1 MKMESNL
8 AEISESVQMY
18 LVSIIRMRKDNQPVP
33 LSVLAESLAVS
44 PVSVNEMCRKMQ
56 DQGLVIYRPYK
67 GALLTDEGQQFACRI
82 LRRHRLWEVFL
93 VDKLGFSYEEAHE
106 IACQLEH
113 DTVNS
118 LADRLDA
125 FLEYPS
131 VNPLGEP
138 IPRANEQFQVRPIV
152 LLTTLSAGQKAR
164 VLRCD
169 LDGASQ
175 VFLKE
180 NGIQRGA
187 WVQMMASADEGV
199 LVKVGESLLSL
210 ISELAHAIFVETDPS
225 IGLPEDAVIASQACQ
240 INMVHKTE
248 EPVIKENKKMEQSE
262 NIIVQQQTLNKLKV
276 GQRGIV
282 VSVKSTGP
290 VKRRLMDM
298 GLVPGSE
305 VKVLRVAPL
314 GDPVEFQVKGYSLSL
329 RKSEAK
335 NIIVEL
341 VD

>member
-1 MKMESNL
+1 METNL

-18 LVSIIRMRKDNQPVP
+18 LVSIIRIRKDDQPVP
-33 LSVLAESLAVS
+33 LSVLAEALSVS

-67 GALLTDEGQQFACRI
+67 GVLLTEEGQQFACRI

-113 DTVNS
+113 DTANS

-138 IPRANEQFQVRPIV
+138 IPRGEENLQVRPV
-152 LLTTLSAGQKAR
+152 VKLTAILAGQRVR
-164 VLRCD
+164 VLRSD
-169 LDGASQ
+169 LDGAARD
-175 VFLKE
+175 FLSE

-187 WVQMMASADEGV
+187 WLQVMASSDEAV
-199 LVKVGESLLSL
+199 LVKMGESVLSVM
-210 ISELAHAIFVETDPS
+210 SELAQAIFVEADPS
-225 IGLPEDAVIASQACQ
+225 VELPENVVMAAQACQ
-240 INMVHKTE
+240 INMAQDVE
-248 EPVIKENKKMEQSE
+248 EPIIKENKRMEQSA
-262 NIIVQQQTLNKLKV
+262 NIIVQQQTLNNLKV

-282 VSVKSTGP
+282 VSVKSSGP
-290 VKRRLMDM
+290 IKRRMMDM

-305 VKVLRVAPL
+305 VRVLRVAPL
-314 GDPVEFQVKGYSLSL
+314 GDPIEFEVKGYSLSL

-341 VD
+341 AD